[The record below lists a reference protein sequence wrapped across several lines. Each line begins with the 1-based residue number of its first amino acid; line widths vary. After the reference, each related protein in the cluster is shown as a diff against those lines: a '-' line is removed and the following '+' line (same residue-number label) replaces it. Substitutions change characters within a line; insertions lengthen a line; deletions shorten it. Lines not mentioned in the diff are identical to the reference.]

1 MNSLLKNLFISFIG
15 IFLLISIL
23 LLVILWNFSNN
34 IPDYKFLKNYK
45 PPVSSKVY
53 AGDGNLVADFSKEK
67 RIFVPYRSIP
77 KNVINAFLS
86 AEDKNFFSHP
96 GVDAKGVLR
105 ATINNFKNIMTS
117 KRLEGASTITQ
128 QVAKN
133 FLLTNE
139 VSLNRKLKEAILA
152 FRIER
157 ALTKERILELYLN
170 QIYLG
175 SGAYGVAA
183 ASLEYFDKSIKEL
196 DYAEAALLALDDAG
210 LDIGNMEAFYCGN
223 LGQANAM
230 VGQRILQEIGQTG
243 IPVVNCSNACATGA
257 TAFREAWTSIKA
269 GLYDVV
275 LAVGVEQMGT
285 GLLGGAGGGVGIPK
299 EGLLGSGTMPAVFAE
314 AGMEHARQYGTTF
327 EQFAKISVKNHHHST
342 MNPKARYQIETP
354 LDEVMNAE
362 MISYPNTKLMCSVNV
377 DGAAAAVLVSEKKA
391 KELGMQRAVRIK
403 ASVMTS
409 DPYQERDLVMPDVN
423 SCTRKAAAE
432 AYEMAGLNSEDIDL
446 VELHDCFATAE
457 MLHYENLGLCGDG
470 EAGRL
475 IDEGEVELGGRIPVN
490 VSGGLLSKGHPLG
503 ATGIANIY
511 EVCTHL
517 RGEAGAR
524 QVENAKIGMTHVIG
538 LGSACGIHILEK
550 V

>member
-1 MNSLLKNLFISFIG
+1 MS
-15 IFLLISIL
+15 
-23 LLVILWNFSNN
+23 
-34 IPDYKFLKNYK
+34 D
-45 PPVSSKVY
+45 VY
-53 AGDGNLVADFSKEK
+53 VL
-67 RIFVPYRSIP
+67 
-77 KNVINAFLS
+77 
-86 AEDKNFFSHP
+86 
-96 GVDAKGVLR
+96 GVDMIKFGR
-105 ATINNFKNIMTS
+105 FP
-117 KRLEGASTITQ
+117 
-128 QVAKN
+128 
-133 FLLTNE
+133 
-139 VSLNRKLKEAILA
+139 
-152 FRIER
+152 ER
-157 ALTKERILELYLN
+157 TVPD
-170 QIYLG
+170 LG
-175 SGAYGVAA
+175 
-183 ASLEYFDKSIKEL
+183 
-196 DYAEAALLALDDAG
+196 AEAALLALDDAG
-210 LDIGNMEAFYCGN
+210 LTIENMEAFYCGN

-257 TAFREAWTSIKA
+257 TAFREAWTSVKA

-285 GLLGGAGGGVGIPK
+285 GLLGGAGGGKGIPK

-354 LDEVMNAE
+354 LEEVMNAE

-391 KELGMQRAVRIK
+391 KELGMGRAVRVK
-403 ASVMTS
+403 ASVLTS

-423 SCTRKAAAE
+423 SCTRKAAKE
-432 AYEMAGLNSEDIDL
+432 AYEMAGLGSDDIDL

-457 MLHYENLGLCGDG
+457 MLHYENLGLCEDG

-475 IDEGEVELGGRIPVN
+475 IDEGEVELGGRVPVN

-517 RGEAGAR
+517 RGEAGER
-524 QVENAKIGMTHVIG
+524 QVEGAKIGLTHVIG

-550 V
+550 A